1 MMVYDPPFFLP
12 NISSVIRFQFFI
24 LLFMYLMMML
34 LGWCFDYK
42 EDNHSLV
49 SSLSLYISFSL
60 SLSLSM
66 CVEMCYDVLPCVN
79 GFLFRSFVVYN
90 VPVSAFVPVLVL
102 ETNVMILTSN
112 KRGKEWCSWWCLCMK
127 KEEYKFKGGR
137 CMDIRN
143 GAWLVYIIVAC
154 NQTSKQVVLNECFL
168 GLNSLFVHNISNSTI
183 QVITG

>member
-12 NISSVIRFQFFI
+12 NISSVIRFQFLI

>member
-1 MMVYDPPFFLP
+1 MFHPYHYT
-12 NISSVIRFQFFI
+12 S
-24 LLFMYLMMML
+24 
-34 LGWCFDYK
+34 
-42 EDNHSLV
+42 H
-49 SSLSLYISFSL
+49 SL
-60 SLSLSM
+60 SLSLSLYV
-66 CVEMCYDVLPCVN
+66 CRNVLWCIAMRKW
-79 GFLFRSFVVYN
+79 FLISFIRCYN
-90 VPVSAFVPVLVL
+90 VPVSAFVSVLVL